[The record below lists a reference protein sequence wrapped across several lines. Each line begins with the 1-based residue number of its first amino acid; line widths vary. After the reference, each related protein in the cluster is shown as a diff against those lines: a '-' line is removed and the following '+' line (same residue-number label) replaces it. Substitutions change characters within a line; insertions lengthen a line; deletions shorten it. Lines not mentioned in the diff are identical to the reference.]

1 MQILTQ
7 LIHPVIM
14 LGLFGYFLYA
24 GYLGWQSRRTR
35 TAQGEEKKQL
45 ISGRYANRHYNLGA
59 IALAVMVIGS
69 LGGIASTYFSYG
81 ELTVDAH
88 LIIGLGMTG
97 AIAISA
103 ALAPFMQKGN
113 VLARN
118 LHIGINATLTILFG
132 WQTITGLAIVQQI
145 IFPTV

>member
-1 MQILTQ
+1 VTNSSSTI
-7 LIHPVIM
+7 
-14 LGLFGYFLYA
+14 
-24 GYLGWQSRRTR
+24 
-35 TAQGEEKKQL
+35 
-45 ISGRYANRHYNLGA
+45 A
-59 IALAVMVIGS
+59 IVQHFC
-69 LGGIASTYFSYG
+69 YFSYG